1 MRDFTIRLPWLG
13 VMEVGNSGFRF
24 ARIDLLDDSV
34 ELHIKE
40 IRAISVFRDIPYK
53 GSFRCND
60 ERLNR
65 IWQTGAYTVHLNMQE
80 YIWDGIKRDRLVW
93 IGDLHPEVMTVNT
106 VFGYNEVIPKSL
118 DFIRD
123 GNAVA
128 WLDERDVQLLHLVVA
143 DPARL
148 VLLSGGLGLLEGT
161 ERLFGP
167 VWLRLFESPKSV
179 TTASRSS
186 TEEDV
191 SSIGRPVK
199 IRLPSMPAC
208 KP

>member
-65 IWQTGAYTVHLNMQE
+65 IWQTGAYTVHLNMRS
-80 YIWDGIKRDRLVW
+80 I
-93 IGDLHPEVMTVNT
+93 
-106 VFGYNEVIPKSL
+106 FG
-118 DFIRD
+118 
-123 GNAVA
+123 
-128 WLDERDVQLLHLVVA
+128 
-143 DPARL
+143 
-148 VLLSGGLGLLEGT
+148 
-161 ERLFGP
+161 
-167 VWLRLFESPKSV
+167 
-179 TTASRSS
+179 TASNVTVWSGL
-186 TEEDV
+186 V
-191 SSIGRPVK
+191 IC
-199 IRLPSMPAC
+199 IR
-208 KP
+208 K

>member
-1 MRDFTIRLPWLG
+1 M
-13 VMEVGNSGFRF
+13 
-24 ARIDLLDDSV
+24 DDSV

-53 GSFRCND
+53 RLISLQD

-106 VFGYNEVIPKSL
+106 VFGYNEVIPK
-118 DFIRD
+118 
-123 GNAVA
+123 
-128 WLDERDVQLLHLVVA
+128 
-143 DPARL
+143 
-148 VLLSGGLGLLEGT
+148 
-161 ERLFGP
+161 
-167 VWLRLFESPKSV
+167 
-179 TTASRSS
+179 
-186 TEEDV
+186 
-191 SSIGRPVK
+191 
-199 IRLPSMPAC
+199 